1 MTPPKKNRRTLVA
14 VIAALAIIT
23 LFGAI
28 MATWVRRQ
36 ALNSGSWPNTSSK
49 LLADQKIQNAIGA
62 YLVNELFTKVDVA
75 GELRSVLPPQG
86 QALAAPAAGG
96 LREVA
101 GRLTP
106 QLLARP
112 RVQDAW
118 RKSNEVAHDQLLK
131 ILDGGGE
138 NISTTN
144 GEVTLDLHNIVTELA
159 STVGLGS
166 VSDRIPENAGQLTI
180 MKSDQLKTA
189 QDVAQG
195 IRTLSVVLTT
205 LSFALFA
212 LAVYL
217 AEGWRRIALRRVGWS
232 FVGVGVFA
240 LLMRRVAGNQVVDGL
255 VQVES
260 IKPAVHDAWNISTSL
275 LYTLAVTFVIYGL
288 LIVTCAWVA
297 GPTGSAIA
305 TRRAL
310 APSLRDHPGRVY
322 GVAAGIYLLVL
333 LWGPTPAFRKLIPI
347 LLIAGLI
354 VFGIEMLRRQTAREF
369 PDVPPGET
377 TQALRARFSR
387 DKGAA
392 VHVGNGE
399 GGHIADLERLAKLR
413 DSGVLSEAEFS
424 SQKQALIGPV

>member
-14 VIAALAIIT
+14 VVAAFAVIT

-28 MATWVRRQ
+28 MSTWVRRQ
-36 ALNSGSWPNTSSK
+36 ALDSGSWPSTSSK
-49 LLADQKIQNAIGA
+49 LLANQEIRDALGA
-62 YLVNELFTKVDVA
+62 YVVNELFTNVDVA
-75 GELRSVLPPQG
+75 AQLRSVLPPEG

-96 LREVA
+96 LRSVA
-101 GRLTP
+101 DRAAP
-106 QLLARP
+106 ALLARP

-131 ILDGGGE
+131 ILNGGGE

-144 GEVTLDLHNIVTELA
+144 GEVTLNLSNIVDQLA
-159 STVGLGS
+159 TTVGLS
-166 VSDRIPENAGQLTI
+166 DVSDKLPENAGQLTI

-189 QDVAQG
+189 QDVAKG
-195 IRTLSVVLTT
+195 IRHLSIILTF

-217 AEGWRRIALRRVGWS
+217 ADGWRRIALRRVGWS
-232 FVGVGVFA
+232 FVALGVFS
-240 LLMRRVAGNQVVDGL
+240 LLIRRVAGNQVVDGL
-255 VQVES
+255 VQTES
-260 IKPAVHDAWNISTSL
+260 VKPAVHEAWNISTSL
-275 LYTLAVTFVIYGL
+275 LYTIAVTFVIYGL
-288 LIVTCAWVA
+288 LIVTCAWLA
-297 GPTGSAIA
+297 GPTRSAIA

-310 APSLRDHPGRVY
+310 APEMRDHPGRVY
-322 GVAAGIYLLVL
+322 GAAAVLYLLVL
-333 LWGPTPAFRKLIPI
+333 LWGPTPA
-347 LLIAGLI
+347 IAGLI
-354 VFGIEMLRRQTAREF
+354 VLGIEVLRRQIVREF
-369 PDVPPGET
+369 PDAVAGET

-392 VHVGNGE
+392 APAGNGE

-424 SQKQALIGPV
+424 SQKQALIGPI

>member
-14 VIAALAIIT
+14 VIAALALIT
-23 LFGAI
+23 GFGAI
-28 MATWVRRQ
+28 MSTWVRRQ
-36 ALNSGSWPNTSSK
+36 ALNNGSWPNTSSK
-49 LLADQKIQNAIGA
+49 LLADKQIQNAIGA

-75 GELRSVLPPQG
+75 AEIRTALPAEG

-138 NISTTN
+138 NIQTTN
-144 GEVTLDLHNIVTELA
+144 GEVVLDLHNIVTELA
-159 STVGLGS
+159 STVGLGNIS
-166 VSDRIPENAGQLTI
+166 SKIPEDAGQLTI

-195 IRTLSVVLTT
+195 IRTLSVVLTIIS
-205 LSFALFA
+205 LSLFA

-217 AEGWRRIALRRVGWS
+217 AGGWRRIALRRVGWS
-232 FVGVGVFA
+232 LVALGVFA
-240 LLMRRVAGNQVVDGL
+240 LLIRRAAGNQIVDGL
-255 VQVES
+255 VKTES
-260 IKPAVHDAWNISTSL
+260 IKPAVHNAWNISTSL
-275 LYTLAVTFVIYGL
+275 LYTISITFVIYGL
-288 LIVTCAWVA
+288 LIVACAWLA
-297 GPTGSAIA
+297 GPTRSATA
-305 TRRAL
+305 TRRVL
-310 APSLRDHPGRVY
+310 APELRDHPERVY
-322 GVAAGIYLLVL
+322 AAAATVYLLVL
-333 LWGPTPAFRKLIPI
+333 LWGPTPAFRKAVPI

-369 PDVPPGET
+369 PDATADEAK
-377 TQALRARFSR
+377 QAVRSRLSR
-387 DKGAA
+387 DKE
-392 VHVGNGE
+392 VKVSLENGE
-399 GGHIADLERLAKLR
+399 TGHIAELERLARLR
-413 DSGVLSEAEFS
+413 DKGVLTDAEFA

>member
-1 MTPPKKNRRTLVA
+1 MTPPRKNRRTIVA
-14 VIAALAIIT
+14 VIAALALIT
-23 LFGAI
+23 GFGAI
-28 MATWVRRQ
+28 MSTWVRRQ

-49 LLADQKIQNAIGA
+49 LLADEKIQSAIGA
-62 YLVNELFTKVDVA
+62 YVVNELFTKVDVA
-75 GELRSVLPPQG
+75 GELRSVLPPEG

-144 GEVTLDLHNIVTELA
+144 GEVVLNLNNIVTQLA
-159 STVGLGS
+159 STVGLSGAA
-166 VSDRIPENAGQLTI
+166 DKIPEDAGNLVI

-195 IRTLSVVLTT
+195 IRTLSVVLTI
-205 LSFALFA
+205 LSFLLFA

-232 FVGVGVFA
+232 FVALGVFS
-240 LLMRRVAGNQVVDGL
+240 LLIRRVAGNQIVDGL
-255 VQVES
+255 VQAES
-260 IKPAVHDAWNISTSL
+260 VKPAVHDAWNISTSL
-275 LYTLAVTFVIYGL
+275 LYTIAITFVIYGL
-288 LIVTCAWVA
+288 LIVSCAWLA
-297 GPTGSAIA
+297 GPTRSAIA
-305 TRRAL
+305 SRRAL
-310 APSLRDHPGRVY
+310 APELRDHPGRVY
-322 GVAAGIYLLVL
+322 GAAATVYLLVL
-333 LWGPTPAFRKLIPI
+333 LWGPTPAFRKLVPI

-354 VFGIEMLRRQTAREF
+354 VFGIEMLRRQTAQEF
-369 PDVPPGET
+369 PDAVSGEA
-377 TQALRARFSR
+377 TQAIRSKLAR
-387 DKGAA
+387 DKDST
-392 VHVGNGE
+392 VSVGNGE
-399 GGHIADLERLAKLR
+399 AGHIADLERLAKLR
-413 DSGVLSEAEFS
+413 DSGVLTDAEFS
-424 SQKQALIGPV
+424 TQKQALIGPV

>member
-1 MTPPKKNRRTLVA
+1 MTPPKKNRRTIVA
-14 VIAALAIIT
+14 VIAALALIT
-23 LFGAI
+23 GFGAI
-28 MATWVRRQ
+28 MSTWVRRQ

-49 LLADQKIQNAIGA
+49 LLADEKIQNAIGA
-62 YLVNELFTKVDVA
+62 YVVNELFTKVDVA
-75 GELRSVLPPQG
+75 GELRSVLPPEG

-144 GEVTLDLHNIVTELA
+144 GEVVLDLNNIVTQLA
-159 STVGLGS
+159 STVGLSGAA
-166 VSDRIPENAGQLTI
+166 DKIPEDAGKLVV

-195 IRTLSVVLTT
+195 IRTLSVVLTI
-205 LSFALFA
+205 LSFSLFA

-217 AEGWRRIALRRVGWS
+217 AGGWRRIALRRVGWS
-232 FVGVGVFA
+232 FVALGVFA
-240 LLMRRVAGNQVVDGL
+240 LLIRRVAGNQIVDGL
-255 VQVES
+255 VQTES
-260 IKPAVHDAWNISTSL
+260 VKPAVHDAWNISTSL
-275 LYTLAVTFVIYGL
+275 LYTIAITFVIYGL
-288 LIVTCAWVA
+288 LIVTCAWLA
-297 GPTGSAIA
+297 GPTRSAIA
-305 TRRAL
+305 SRRAL
-310 APSLRDHPGRVY
+310 APELRDHPGRVY
-322 GVAAGIYLLVL
+322 GAAATVYLLVL
-333 LWGPTPAFRKLIPI
+333 LWGPTPAFRKLVPI

-354 VFGIEMLRRQTAREF
+354 VFGIEMLRRQTAQEF
-369 PDVPPGET
+369 PDAVSGEA
-377 TQALRARFSR
+377 TQAIRSKLAR
-387 DKGAA
+387 DKASTVSA
-392 VHVGNGE
+392 GNGE
-399 GGHIADLERLAKLR
+399 AGHIADLERLARLR
-413 DSGVLSEAEFS
+413 DSGVLTDAEFS